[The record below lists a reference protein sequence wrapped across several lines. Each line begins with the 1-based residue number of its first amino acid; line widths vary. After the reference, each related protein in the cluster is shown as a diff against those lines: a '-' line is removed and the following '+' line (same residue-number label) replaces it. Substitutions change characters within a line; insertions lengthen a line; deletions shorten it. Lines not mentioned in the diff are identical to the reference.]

1 MQPVGREAV
10 RGQGIAVPGDAAGDA
25 GGFVLPRLLRRPAR
39 TALRVFRGNVRLSRR
54 AMLSVLA
61 LGLAAGAAFT
71 VREAGGPGVVMARL
85 APSLGI
91 GVQAY
96 DISGNSRVSEIEIVS
111 LLAPESSTMLLF
123 YDVERARALLR
134 QNPWIADAAVSKR
147 YPARLAI
154 DITER
159 TPFAVWQSD
168 EGLYLID
175 REGRKLGNYNGVE
188 RLPLMVGEGAAGE
201 SATILSTVA
210 RYPAIA
216 ARVKAYLKVG
226 NRRWDLQLDNGTI
239 VLLPEKGVA
248 EGLAW
253 LAGTDRD
260 SGLLERDVERVDL
273 RLEGRAAIRLSPGAA
288 DSVRAVREDQRKH
301 LKDAQ
306 KERST

>member
-1 MQPVGREAV
+1 
-10 RGQGIAVPGDAAGDA
+10 
-25 GGFVLPRLLRRPAR
+25 
-39 TALRVFRGNVRLSRR
+39 
-54 AMLSVLA
+54 MLSVLA

-71 VREAGGPGVVMARL
+71 VREAGGPGLVMARL

-147 YPARLAI
+147 YPARL
-154 DITER
+154 
-159 TPFAVWQSD
+159 
-168 EGLYLID
+168 
-175 REGRKLGNYNGVE
+175 
-188 RLPLMVGEGAAGE
+188 GEGAAGE
-201 SATILSTVA
+201 AATILSTVA

-288 DSVRAVREDQRKH
+288 DSVRAVREDQRKQ